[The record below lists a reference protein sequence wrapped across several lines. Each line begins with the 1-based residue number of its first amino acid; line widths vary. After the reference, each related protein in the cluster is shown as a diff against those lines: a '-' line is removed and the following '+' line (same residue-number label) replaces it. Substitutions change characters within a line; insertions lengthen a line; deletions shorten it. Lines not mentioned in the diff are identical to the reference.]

1 MSKITIKKVAQGK
14 YKAYRDKELM
24 ATAIFTPKYY
34 PAPFLS
40 KGFEVSIKVKGHKP
54 IKQIVRNIMEGRQ
67 KLLKEVNRR

>member
-1 MSKITIKKVAQGK
+1 MARITLKKIAQGK

-34 PAPFLS
+34 PAPHLP

-54 IKQIVRNIMEGRQ
+54 IQQIVRNIMEGRQ
-67 KLLKEVNRR
+67 KLIKEAGRR